1 MKALIDLIAL
11 FAGVFIAFVV
21 QHALPPMADLHG
33 AQVLLVPMV
42 FCYAAVVL
50 PFPAMLAAA
59 FYTGLFSDLF
69 YLHIAGGRVE
79 IPPGVSIIYF
89 VILGCISNGFRSVPE
104 AKRVWIFA
112 LLSGV
117 GTSAFLLLQF
127 LMITWHR
134 GGWEWASAAAWR
146 ILAPG
151 LMAFLIAPL
160 FHLITSHIDN
170 LVPDFSRK
178 GRAPRR

>member
-1 MKALIDLIAL
+1 MKTLIDLTAL
-11 FAGVFIAFVV
+11 FAGVFLAFVV

-33 AQVLLVPMV
+33 ARVLLVPLV

-69 YLHIAGGRVE
+69 YLHIAGGEVE
-79 IPPGVSIIYF
+79 IPLGVSIIYF
-89 VILGCISNGFRSVPE
+89 VILGCLANGFRNGPE
-104 AKRVWIFA
+104 ATKVWMFA
-112 LLSGV
+112 LLSGA

-127 LMITWHR
+127 LMLTWHR
-134 GGWEWASAAAWR
+134 GGWEWAGAAGWR

-151 LMAFLIAPL
+151 LMAALIAPL
-160 FHLITSHIDN
+160 FHLVASHIDN
-170 LVPDFSRK
+170 LVPDFSRR
-178 GRAPRR
+178 GRASRR